1 MHVQM
6 QMLIQTKTRMGK
18 QTQNQLQMQTR
29 AHIRTQSVNQMRKLV
44 HKRESSANTKPMICN
59 LEFDTLKPIDNEV

>member
-1 MHVQM
+1 M
-6 QMLIQTKTRMGK
+6 QK
-18 QTQNQLQMQTR
+18 QTQNQLQMQTQR
-29 AHIRTQSVNQMRKLV
+29 QTQTHIRTQSVNQMRKLV

>member
-1 MHVQM
+1 M
-6 QMLIQTKTRMGK
+6 QK
-18 QTQNQLQMQTR
+18 QLQMQTQTQTQT
-29 AHIRTQSVNQMRKLV
+29 HIRTQSVNQMRKLV